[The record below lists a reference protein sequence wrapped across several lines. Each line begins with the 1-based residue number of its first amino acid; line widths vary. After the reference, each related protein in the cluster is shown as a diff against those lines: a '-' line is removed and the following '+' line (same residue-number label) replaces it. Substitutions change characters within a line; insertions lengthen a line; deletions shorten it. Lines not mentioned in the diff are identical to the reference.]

1 MESTRKRGLAAYA
14 VGLALAVSPLSSALA
29 LTITAPGEVLMV
41 DGVDGN
47 VTVNVTAAD
56 GTLPLGTY
64 DFGFLAGSSYT
75 QITSTIGSHT
85 FNGGDLVNF
94 ALRNRGADNIFGT
107 GDDLIYGIA
116 DPNDYADQIYTIEIN
131 PANSQNPVVTSP
143 YYRSLLLTWDLDR
156 NGVMDTGFSLGVTT
170 PLLSFDGMAPAVIP
184 IPAAAWLLGS
194 GLLGLGAAAR
204 RRRR

>member
-1 MESTRKRGLAAYA
+1 MESTRKRGVAAWTI
-14 VGLALAVSPLSSALA
+14 GLAIAASPLSSALA
-29 LTITAPGEVLMV
+29 LTITDPAGVLMI
-41 DGVDGN
+41 DGIDGN

-64 DFGFLAGSSYT
+64 DFGFLAGGSYT

-116 DPNDYADQIYTIEIN
+116 DPNDYADQIYTIEID

-143 YYRSLLLTWDLDR
+143 YYRSLLLTWDLDQ
-156 NGVMDTGFSLGVTT
+156 NGVMDTGFTLGVTT
-170 PLLSFDGMAPAVIP
+170 PLLSYDGMAPVVIP
-184 IPAAAWLLGS
+184 VPAAVWLLGS
-194 GLLGLGAAAR
+194 GLLGLGATAR